1 MITVN
6 PRSFTTDEEL
16 VEAYKKVLAP
26 SLGHFLESG
35 MDPVISALWKPVKL
49 VGPALTV
56 QTTPR
61 SATALS
67 KAVEIAQPGDV
78 IVLSRGGE
86 DWHAI
91 TGDFAVLNY
100 QHKGIA
106 GLVTDG
112 FVTDQRA
119 IEALQFPIFC
129 RGFSAI
135 LAKGS
140 GIEEGAVNVPIE
152 IGGIT
157 VNPGD
162 LIVADEDGVIVASVE
177 TAREQLAACLEL
189 EEWEAYALGQIKS
202 GRPIP
207 KVLKER
213 RTYSQNSG

>member
-1 MITVN
+1 MVTVN

-35 MDPVISALWKPVKL
+35 MDPVIAALWKPVKL

-86 DWHAI
+86 DRHAI

-100 QHKGIA
+100 KHRGIA

-112 FVTDQRA
+112 LVTDQ
-119 IEALQFPIFC
+119 
-129 RGFSAI
+129 
-135 LAKGS
+135 
-140 GIEEGAVNVPIE
+140 
-152 IGGIT
+152 
-157 VNPGD
+157 
-162 LIVADEDGVIVASVE
+162 ASH
-177 TAREQLAACLEL
+177 
-189 EEWEAYALGQIKS
+189 
-202 GRPIP
+202 
-207 KVLKER
+207 
-213 RTYSQNSG
+213 